1 MNTAPSQAPEDFRS
15 RVRNAVFWRSGSQI
29 VAQIVMWGATI
40 IVVRLLDPH
49 DYGLFAM
56 TQVIL
61 VLFNFLNGDSF
72 SSSLIQADSVDR
84 KRIAQVFGMLILSN
98 ACLATAQ
105 ILAAPL
111 AAAYFRQP
119 IVADMLRVQ
128 ALLYLATPF
137 ISLPS
142 ALLARGLDFRKQ
154 AAANMAAAFAGATT
168 ALTCAYMGMGVWT
181 LVYAPIALFGTR
193 AIGLTYA
200 ARLLVWPSFNFRGA
214 GQMFKFGGALLLC
227 QMFWIIQ
234 SQSDIFIAGRVFDP
248 HDLGLYAESL
258 FLTLIFTGKFI
269 PPLNEVAFPA
279 YANLAKEG
287 GDIGQAFITSARLT
301 MFVAMPLYLGL
312 SIVAE
317 PMVMSLFGEKWHDMA
332 PLVSGLALA
341 MPCFALQILCSPATN
356 ALGKPHIYVRSSI
369 AGAII
374 MPCAFIIGLPW
385 GAQGLVHAWQVAA
398 PALLLVTLALT
409 LRAIGADW
417 RKLVAALIPS
427 ILASGA
433 MAVMVYLL
441 SHYTEGLPPPAELAI
456 LVGFG
461 AVSYFLLLWT
471 FSRQTLHQIIDLV
484 IRRKPV
490 IS

>member
-1 MNTAPSQAPEDFRS
+1 M
-15 RVRNAVFWRSGSQI
+15 
-29 VAQIVMWGATI
+29 VMWGATI

-56 TQVIL
+56 TQVVL

-72 SSSLIQADSVDR
+72 SSSLIQSDSVDS

-105 ILAAPL
+105 FFAAPI

-119 IVADMLRVQ
+119 IVAEMLRVQ

-154 AAANMAAAFAGATT
+154 AAANMAAALAGALT
-168 ALTCAYMGMGVWT
+168 ALTSAYMGMGVWT
-181 LVYAPIALFGTR
+181 LVYAPLALFGTR

-214 GQMFKFGGALLLC
+214 GQLFRFGGALLLC

-317 PMVMSLFGEKWHDMA
+317 PMVMSLFGEKWHEMA

-374 MPCAFIIGLPW
+374 MPCAFLTGLPW

-398 PALLLVTLALT
+398 PALLIVTLGLT
-409 LRAIGADW
+409 LNAIGADW
-417 RKLVAALIPS
+417 RKLVAALVPS

-433 MAVMVYLL
+433 MAIMVYLV
-441 SHYTEGLPPPAELAI
+441 SRFTHGFAPPAELAL

-461 AVSYFLLLWT
+461 AISYIALLWL
-471 FSRQTLHQIIDLV
+471 FSRSTLHQIIDLIV
-484 IRRKPV
+484 HRKPIV
-490 IS
+490 S